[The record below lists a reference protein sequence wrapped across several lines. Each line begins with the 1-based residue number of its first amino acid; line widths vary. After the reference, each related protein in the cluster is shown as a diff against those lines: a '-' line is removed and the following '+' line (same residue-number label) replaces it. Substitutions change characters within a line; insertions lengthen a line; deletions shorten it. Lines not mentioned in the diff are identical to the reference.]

1 MMIEER
7 ECATRWRSND
17 LETGGRVFPTSE
29 FAPAA
34 GGGHGSNS
42 QQRRRPR
49 AWYPEVRFSQ
59 RKSFDVDSARRAS
72 SGGGR
77 VRVVHRCGFRVTVDY
92 SLHRNTRIILSH
104 SVAVRFA
111 LVGYCCARAA
121 HARLAPRGLA
131 PGRPYGPHTPSWLSG
146 APPFKAGPVSRDAL
160 T

>member
-59 RKSFDVDSARRAS
+59 RKSFDVDSIGS
-72 SGGGR
+72 SQVPEAGGRR

-111 LVGYCCARAA
+111 LVGYCCARSSCSAGAQGASPRTAVRTA
-121 HARLAPRGLA
+121 HALLAEWRA
-131 PGRPYGPHTPSWLSG
+131 AFQGRPS
-146 APPFKAGPVSRDAL
+146 L